1 VKTQSYTHKVG
12 RLGEDLAARYLQSQG
27 YIILERNYRCQEGE
41 IDLVAMDGSCLA
53 FVEVRT
59 RRSTRFGTPEESIT
73 LKKKAKLLSAAQSYV
88 AEKGWEG
95 FWRIDL
101 LAIEVSPKGSIRR
114 INLVKNAV
122 EEQ

>member
-1 VKTQSYTHKVG
+1 MKTQSYTHKVR

>member
-1 VKTQSYTHKVG
+1 MTSGSNTRRIG

-27 YIILERNYRCQEGE
+27 YRILERNYRCRDGE
-41 IDLVAMDGSCLA
+41 IDLVAVDGSCLV

-59 RRSTRFGTPEESIT
+59 RRSTRFGTPEESVT
-73 LKKKAKLLSAAQSYV
+73 PWKKDKLLRAAQSYV
-88 AEKGWEG
+88 AERGWEG

-101 LAIEVSPKGSIRR
+101 LAIEISPKGSIKR

>member
-1 VKTQSYTHKVG
+1 MKARNYNNKVG

-27 YIILERNYRCQEGE
+27 YVILERNYRCQGGE
-41 IDLVAMDGSCLA
+41 VDLVAKEGSFLV

-59 RRSTRFGTPEESIT
+59 RCSSRFGTPEESVT
-73 LKKKAKLLSAAQSYV
+73 PWKKARLLFAAQSYV
-88 AEKGWEG
+88 AEKNWDG

-101 LAIEVSPKGSIRR
+101 LAIEVSPRGSIKR
-114 INLVKNAV
+114 INLIKNAV

>member
-1 VKTQSYTHKVG
+1 MKAQSYTHKVG

-27 YIILERNYRCQEGE
+27 YVILERNYRCQGGE
-41 IDLVAMDGSCLA
+41 IDLVAMDGSCLV

-59 RRSTRFGTPEESIT
+59 RRSTRFGTPEESVT
-73 LKKKAKLLSAAQSYV
+73 PWKKARLLLAAQSYV

-101 LAIEVSPKGSIRR
+101 LAIEVSPKGSVKR
-114 INLVKNAV
+114 INLIKNAV